1 MGTYHVLASC
11 MLLYVSL
18 TCNLMQNYYKK
29 KYIKKTPVTTV
40 SKCGINFSG
49 WGGGG
54 GGGAVAF
61 PAPMV
66 GICRCSGEIY
76 NR

>member
-29 KYIKKTPVTTV
+29 KKVGKKLGLLFFRFPL
-40 SKCGINFSG
+40 
-49 WGGGG
+49 
-54 GGGAVAF
+54 AVYTKALYEVAEMS
-61 PAPMV
+61 P
-66 GICRCSGEIY
+66 Y
-76 NR
+76 